1 MIAQQTDAGV
11 MVSLTGVTKNF
22 VLHLRGGALL
32 PVMQDVAFDVRAGE
46 CIALDGPSG
55 SGKSS
60 ILKMIYGNYRADY
73 GLILVRHGVN
83 MIDVAS
89 AAPRAILALRRNAI
103 GYVSQFLRVIPR
115 VSSFDLVQAR
125 AREAGFGKDEA
136 AERSAQILRRLNLPE
151 RLWPLPPAT
160 FSGGEQQR
168 VNIACGFAAARPIML
183 LDEPTASLDS
193 ANTDAVIELIEE
205 SKAHGTA
212 IIGIF
217 HDNAIRGRVA
227 QRLIDVRA
235 FSPH

>member
-1 MIAQQTDAGV
+1 
-11 MVSLTGVTKNF
+11 
-22 VLHLRGGALL
+22 
-32 PVMQDVAFDVRAGE
+32 
-46 CIALDGPSG
+46 
-55 SGKSS
+55 
-60 ILKMIYGNYRADY
+60 
-73 GLILVRHGVN
+73 
-83 MIDVAS
+83 
-89 AAPRAILALRRNAI
+89 
-103 GYVSQFLRVIPR
+103 
-115 VSSFDLVQAR
+115 
-125 AREAGFGKDEA
+125 